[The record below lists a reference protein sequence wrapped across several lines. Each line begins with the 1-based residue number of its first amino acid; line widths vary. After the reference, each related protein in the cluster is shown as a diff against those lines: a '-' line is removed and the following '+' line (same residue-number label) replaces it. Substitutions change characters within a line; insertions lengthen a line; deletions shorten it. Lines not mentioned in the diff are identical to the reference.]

1 MQKLQWTYYPLR
13 RWLRV
18 GNSGRTL
25 GGWWSHVIDLTP
37 KILPSAQRFPF
48 FSPQM
53 HAGVP
58 FLPREPN
65 LHWLFLLFPCFCFW
79 TADLTTRIFLPV
91 RAKNMRSPAEK
102 ISDNNASRFFFF
114 EFVWLYMDNLNKKH
128 NAKFSF
134 YCSCAS
140 RVYSFLSRQFAL
152 NLLSLS
158 QNCHWERVHPGLCH
172 CGKSIL
178 SVSKTPARLGP
189 LGVLK
194 ARGERE
200 SNFIS

>member
-1 MQKLQWTYYPLR
+1 MQKLQWTYFPLR

-114 EFVWLYMDNLNKKH
+114 SNLFGYIWITLTRNTTP
-128 NAKFSF
+128 
-134 YCSCAS
+134 
-140 RVYSFLSRQFAL
+140 SFLSTVAVPRVCIAFYHG
-152 NLLSLS
+152 NLLSIYSLS
-158 QNCHWERVHPGLCH
+158 PKTAIGREYIRVFAIVEKVYCLFQKHL
-172 CGKSIL
+172 L
-178 SVSKTPARLGP
+178 D
-189 LGVLK
+189 
-194 ARGERE
+194 
-200 SNFIS
+200 